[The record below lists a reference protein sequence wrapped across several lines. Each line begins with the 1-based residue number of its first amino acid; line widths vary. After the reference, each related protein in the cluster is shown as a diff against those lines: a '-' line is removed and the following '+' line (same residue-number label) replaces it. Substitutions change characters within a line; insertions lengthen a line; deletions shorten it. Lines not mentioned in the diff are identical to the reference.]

1 MSLVDYKYH
10 YGHGYKNFS
19 LDNEHVMG
27 ELKTQPFAQLPDLKA
42 AVLDA
47 LYHPIGS
54 ASGHEDCF
62 YLQRF
67 YACSEYA

>member
-27 ELKTQPFAQLPDLKA
+27 ELKTQPFAQIPDFFAHSLHRRHARQHGLASA
-42 AVLDA
+42 AEPA
-47 LYHPIGS
+47 EEMI
-54 ASGHEDCF
+54 
-62 YLQRF
+62 R
-67 YACSEYA
+67 